1 MKEYS
6 ITITDEQLSLLI
18 RVLGKEKQRCND
30 GGFFA
35 TAHHVSNLQAH
46 IKNNAK
52 ETSLAN

>member
-1 MKEYS
+1 VKEYS

>member
-6 ITITDEQLSLLI
+6 ITLNADELSLLI
-18 RVLGKEKQRCND
+18 RAIGKEKQRSND

-35 TAHHVSNLQAH
+35 TAHLLSDLLAHV
-46 IKNNAK
+46 KNNAK